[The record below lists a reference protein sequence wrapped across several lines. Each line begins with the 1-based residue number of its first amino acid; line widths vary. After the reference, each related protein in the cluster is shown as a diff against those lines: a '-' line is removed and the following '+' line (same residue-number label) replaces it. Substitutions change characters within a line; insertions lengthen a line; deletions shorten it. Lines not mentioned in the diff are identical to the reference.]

1 MSPEKPALD
10 NKPVTMNS
18 VSRIPGSI
26 GWGIERQH
34 LKAENKIICDDQIN
48 GTQFPIKKNHLIE
61 LDKNRTT
68 MFPGFEGSRAAE
80 IDKKLGID
88 YSVYHAMNKQ
98 AQRTTLKLIDGY
110 RKLNATGMQ
119 NYNQKSRSN
128 QYSNDLN
135 NNTTSFMSKQSAVDI
150 KSTQVSKEII
160 ILTHCSIFSFLI
172 T

>member
-1 MSPEKPALD
+1 
-10 NKPVTMNS
+10 
-18 VSRIPGSI
+18 
-26 GWGIERQH
+26 
-34 LKAENKIICDDQIN
+34 
-48 GTQFPIKKNHLIE
+48 
-61 LDKNRTT
+61 

-110 RKLNATGMQ
+110 RRLNATGMQ

-135 NNTTSFMSKQSAVDI
+135 NNTTSFMSNNMSKQSAVDI
-150 KSTQVSKEII
+150 KSTQVSNDQII
-160 ILTHCSIFSFLI
+160 RLTHFSLFSFLI
-172 T
+172 I